1 MLHAAGNGAGPGMNE
16 PEPDDGISP
25 IIAEMLM
32 IALVCLAAIM
42 AYVVIFQF
50 PSLEKIP
57 MVAVD
62 ITKSGS
68 QVFLFHK
75 NGDSLERGQFY
86 VTVNGDRMVAGNVSL
101 VGGAYPWSSGE
112 RLVVN
117 YTGISAIRDVK
128 LIYAGPSVSVVL
140 ASAYFS
146 GSSGNNTPAN
156 TTPVFSRY
164 PGFTAEGWV
173 KWNVPPNPGSDTTS
187 KWATIVVDGTTDNNR
202 RYQLQH
208 NSDNTK
214 FEFALATA
222 TMGSSGTWVASTTT
236 PGKGTWYYVTAVYNR
251 TPGTMAIFVNGI
263 PESGKTVDST
273 GLRASPGKY
282 QVGGSAGIQWP
293 GPTSMLRKFNG
304 DMRGVKTYEEAFSQA
319 EILAHY
325 HAGVP

>member
-1 MLHAAGNGAGPGMNE
+1 MNE
-16 PEPDDGISP
+16 PDPDEGISP
-25 IIAEMLM
+25 IIAEILM
-32 IALVCLAAIM
+32 IALVCLAAGV
-42 AYVVIFQF
+42 AYVVIFHF

-62 ITKSGS
+62 ITRSGS
-68 QVFLFHK
+68 QVSLFHK

-86 VTVNGDRMVAGNVSL
+86 VTVNGDRMPEGNVSL
-101 VGGAYPWSSGE
+101 VDGVYPWSPGE
-112 RLVVN
+112 RLVVT
-117 YTGISAIRDVK
+117 YAGARAIRDVK
-128 LIYAGPSVSVVL
+128 LIYAVPSVSAVL

-146 GSSGNNTPAN
+146 GNSTPAN
-156 TTPVFSRY
+156 TTPVFTRY

-202 RYQLQH
+202 RYHLQH

-263 PESGKTVDST
+263 QESGKTVDST

-282 QVGGSAGIQWP
+282 QVGGPAGIQWP
-293 GPTSMLRKFNG
+293 GPASMLRKLNG
-304 DMRGVKTYEEAFSQA
+304 DVRGVKTYEEAFSQA

-325 HAGVP
+325 QAGVP